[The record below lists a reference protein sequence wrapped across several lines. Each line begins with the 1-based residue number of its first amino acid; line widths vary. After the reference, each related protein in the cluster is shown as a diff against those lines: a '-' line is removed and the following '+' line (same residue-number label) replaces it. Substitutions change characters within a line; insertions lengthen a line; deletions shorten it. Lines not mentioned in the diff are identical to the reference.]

1 MNQKKSNQSGFSLL
15 EVLIAL
21 LILSIGLL
29 GIAGLQVTSKRT
41 NFEAIQR
48 TTATMLALEMIER
61 MRANAGE
68 LDLYTNTGA
77 GRTFDI
83 HPGGVT
89 GVGTDANCDGT
100 DCTAVELAEYD
111 LRQWQEAISGIAE
124 QSAASTDTGGLVA
137 ATACITGTAVD
148 ATADVESSDVAVA
161 IAWRGMVK
169 LGDPTISTCGQND
182 ADYADG
188 GTQNV
193 FRRVLV
199 FNATI
204 TEMD

>member
-83 HPGGVT
+83 GTAGVT
-89 GVGTDANCDGT
+89 GTDQDCDST
-100 DCTAVELAEYD
+100 DCTAVELADYD
-111 LRQWQEAISGIAE
+111 LWQWQEAISGVAE
-124 QSAASTDTGGLVA
+124 QTAGGVDAGGLVA
-137 ATACITGTAVD
+137 PTACITGTAVD
-148 ATADVESSDVAVA
+148 ATADVESSDVAIA

-193 FRRVLV
+193 FRRVLII
-199 FNATI
+199 NASI
-204 TEMD
+204 TELK